1 MKNVTTKK
9 LRDVV
14 KKKPGDA
21 RAWFALGQAALECGE
36 IEDGKQA
43 LRQAGEVSAYDPD
56 LSISAANLF
65 VQAGFLSDAEA
76 LLRHVVE
83 QHPTELE
90 GRSGLAR
97 LLLET
102 GRSSDATRE
111 IAVALRLSPNNIDLR
126 LLAAEISERTH
137 ALAAAADHLAVVL
150 ATQPAHVEGNR
161 RLAQILLN
169 VGDVP
174 GSIRCLRRVV
184 GATRG
189 EDFDLLTLLGQALSS
204 NGQHAE
210 AVQMLT
216 DIAHRMPKFSPA
228 FANLGMAL
236 VAAARI
242 EEGVEVLLRALE
254 LDPRSAQAHCG
265 LGIAYQKLGKW
276 DEAVEAFRATEQLAP
291 DNAVGSLNL
300 GLALDAVGDK
310 DGARRAL
317 LRAAAVAPED
327 EEISRALE
335 EFLLKTTTSAVAST
349 PGTPAASSPS
359 PVPPPA
365 SVLSTGEIQA
375 LAPHSLHFEASIKGD
390 LKSFQ
395 LFDVLEFLRLQN
407 KTGSLVISAPTG
419 AGIVRMVGGAVAW
432 ASAPGL
438 RRLGETLVDAGV
450 ISKGNLEFAL
460 GRQREAEAHG
470 HNQRA
475 QNFDPLGLVLL
486 RERLV
491 TRERLSTFVL
501 KRIMDA
507 LAQMISWPAGAFSF
521 HDADGSESPPISFNL
536 QEVMLDLMRVI
547 DEQNNP
553 NASPS

>member
-1 MKNVTTKK
+1 M
-9 LRDVV
+9 V
-14 KKKPGDA
+14 KRKPGDA

-36 IEDGKQA
+36 IEDGRHA
-43 LRQAGEVSAYDPD
+43 LRHAGEVSLYDPD
-56 LSISAANLF
+56 LCISAANLF
-65 VQAGFLSDAEA
+65 VKAGFLADAEA
-76 LLRHVVE
+76 VLRHVVE
-83 QHPTELE
+83 HHPVELE
-90 GRSGLAR
+90 GRAGLAR

-102 GRSSDATRE
+102 GRATEAARE
-111 IAVALRLSPNNIDLR
+111 GAVALRISPNSIDLR
-126 LLAAEISERTH
+126 LLAAEINERTG

-150 ATQPAHVEGNR
+150 TAQPAHVEGNR
-161 RLAQILLN
+161 TLARILMSL
-169 VGDVP
+169 GDVP

-210 AVQMLT
+210 AVQMLN
-216 DIAHRMPKFSPA
+216 DIAHKMPNFSPA

-236 VAAARI
+236 VAATRL
-242 EEGVEVLLRALE
+242 EEAVEVLLRALE

-276 DEAVEAFRATEQLAP
+276 EEAVEAFRATEQLAP

-335 EFLLKTTTSAVAST
+335 EFLLKT
-349 PGTPAASSPS
+349 SPS
-359 PVPPPA
+359 VSPATQASAPPAPAPPA
-365 SVLSTGEIQA
+365 SLLSTSEIQA
-375 LAPHSLHFEASIKGD
+375 LAPQSLHFEASIKGD

-407 KTGSLVISAPTG
+407 KTGSLVISAPSG

-460 GRQREAEAHG
+460 GRQREAEERGPHQGAHS
-470 HNQRA
+470 
-475 QNFDPLGLVLL
+475 FDPLGLVLL

-491 TRERLSTFVL
+491 TRELLSKFVF

-507 LAQMISWPAGAFSF
+507 LAQMVSWPAGAFSF
-521 HDADGSESPPISFNL
+521 HDADSSESPPISFNL

-553 NASPS
+553 SAPTS